1 MDGRIPTGQKRL
13 ATGAGGIARPI
24 GTAMRVTHTHPL
36 LPISPALPIHREI
49 RISRALVWLPPTP

>member
-24 GTAMRVTHTHPL
+24 GTAMRVTHT
-36 LPISPALPIHREI
+36 
-49 RISRALVWLPPTP
+49 PTATHLTCLAYP